1 LLLGLKGTMS
11 EAELHVMRMRMI
23 GGVLT
28 KARRGELCPLLPI
41 GFMYD
46 DENKVMLDPDRQ
58 VQESIRLVFSL
69 FRRTGS
75 AYALVR
81 HFRDK
86 RRDRLLSAVG
96 RFPAIRGYRWTR
108 KSIGANVDSALP
120 TFGKLRI

>member
-1 LLLGLKGTMS
+1 
-11 EAELHVMRMRMI
+11 MI

-41 GFMYD
+41 GFVYD
-46 DENKVMLDPDRQ
+46 DENTVVLNPDRQ
-58 VQESIRLVFSL
+58 VQELIRPVFSF

-86 RRDRLLSAVG
+86 GPLFPSRLLFGPNRHELIWVPLQRSTIMRVLDNPQSSLTTG
-96 RFPAIRGYRWTR
+96 PPWQQSESTSLQERTGSIR
-108 KSIGANVDSALP
+108 L
-120 TFGKLRI
+120 